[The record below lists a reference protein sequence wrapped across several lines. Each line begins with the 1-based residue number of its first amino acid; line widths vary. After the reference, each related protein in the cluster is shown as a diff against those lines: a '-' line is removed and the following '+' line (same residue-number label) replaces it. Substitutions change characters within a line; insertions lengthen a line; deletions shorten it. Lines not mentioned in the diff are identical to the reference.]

1 MQQPLAHLYFLT
13 LLEHL
18 QAQKRNLPDLIR
30 LAIYITQQCTSPD
43 TRKEKNDEEEEG
55 DGGRG
60 ERRRRRRR
68 RREGGEEEEEEGE
81 EGEEEEEEV
90 EAILLWLEHQ
100 AVVQVIIQ
108 KLAFHLDPSEC
119 HMGEIQSLTKE
130 INR

>member
-18 QAQKRNLPDLIR
+18 QVQKRKLPDLVR

-43 TRKEKNDEEEEG
+43 TRK
-55 DGGRG
+55 
-60 ERRRRRRR
+60 
-68 RREGGEEEEEEGE
+68 
-81 EGEEEEEEV
+81 V
-90 EAILLWLEHQ
+90 EAILLWVEHQ
-100 AVVQVIIQ
+100 AVVQVIMQ

-119 HMGEIQSLTKE
+119 HMGEIQSLTEE